1 MPSPPTDEQ
10 IAFARHPEGCF
21 LAACPGSGKTRTILD
36 RLARLS
42 QELPPRRGVA
52 ALSFTNAAVEEFKH
66 RCFSSDQ
73 LTLTRFPNFIGTL
86 DSFVRHFIFLPGGDF
101 PLKPVI
107 LDSWDS
113 LGIEVRLRGQLAFRG
128 SGVSL
133 DLFDCSTNDIDPD
146 SIGVQAL
153 RDHVAQ
159 HRARYVAA
167 AGSHRMGLIRA
178 GYFSAGDAR
187 TKALEFLADAAIGP
201 ALARALSARFAEIIV
216 DEGQDCNPSDLTF
229 LNWLRN
235 AGISVTLVC
244 DPNQAIYEFR
254 DGNLENLNAFRDTYR
269 EESKLRLTGNFRS
282 SQIICRLAS
291 SLRSNGVADE
301 ALGDHRD
308 AGLPIH
314 ILSYRDDGFSSE
326 IGVRFLSRATRAEIS
341 HSNCIVL
348 AHATRWARQAVG
360 TNGTAR
366 VEGSSRLAVLAS
378 IVSIFRSSSATPRQR
393 ETAIQKAEGLFLDLL
408 GKRDEGEHIL
418 RAIERNSI
426 DRRSLRRQ
434 ILTFLSEIPWSCTT
448 QAGDAGRWIEA
459 VRRQGIALNLE
470 LPPRTTIQ
478 GFFRAPPNTR
488 WAAILA
494 PTTEILLASS
504 SVHEVKGHEYDGVC
518 LVIPPNRRPHNR
530 TAQLV
535 DAWENVTESEAK
547 RVIYVAATRARK
559 LKAIALPQ
567 TMTERCL
574 RILERAEVEFERENF

>member
-10 IAFARHPEGCF
+10 VAFAQHPEGCF
-21 LAACPGSGKTRTILD
+21 LEACPGSGKTRAILD
-36 RLARLS
+36 RLARLARD
-42 QELPPRRGVA
+42 LPPRRGVA
-52 ALSFTNAAVEEFKH
+52 ALSFTNAAVDEFRH
-66 RCFSSDQ
+66 RCFSSNQ
-73 LTLTRFPNFIGTL
+73 LTFTRFPNFIGTL
-86 DSFVRHFIFLPGGDF
+86 DSFVRHFIFMPGGHF
-101 PLKPVI
+101 PSKPVI
-107 LDSWDS
+107 LDSWES
-113 LGIEVRLRGQLAFRG
+113 MGIEIRLPGQLAFRG

-133 DLFDCSTNDIDPD
+133 DRFDCSTNEINPD
-146 SIGVQAL
+146 SIGLQAL
-153 RDHVAQ
+153 RNHVAQ
-159 HRARYVAA
+159 NRARYEAA
-167 AGSHRMGLIRA
+167 ARSRRMGLIRA
-178 GYFSAGDAR
+178 GYLSAGDAR
-187 TKALEFLADAAIGP
+187 AKALSFLADAAIGP
-201 ALARALSARFAEIIV
+201 ALARALSARFAEVIV
-216 DEGQDCNPSDLTF
+216 DEGQDCNSSDLTF

-291 SLRSNGVADE
+291 SLRWNGIADE
-301 ALGDHRD
+301 ARGDHRD

-326 IGVRFLSRATRAEIS
+326 IGVRFLSRAARAEIP

-360 TNGTAR
+360 TNGTKI
-366 VEGSSRLAVLAS
+366 EGTSRLAVLAG
-378 IVSIFRSSSATPRQR
+378 IVSVFRSSSANPRQR
-393 ETAIQKAEGLFLDLL
+393 EMAIQKAERLFLDLL

-418 RAIERNSI
+418 RAIERNAI
-426 DRRSLRRQ
+426 DRRSFRRR
-434 ILTFLSEIPWSCTT
+434 IFKFLSEIPCSCAN
-448 QAGDAGRWIEA
+448 QADDVGRWIEA
-459 VRRQGIALNLE
+459 VRRQAIALNLE

-478 GFFRAPPNTR
+478 GFFRTPPNIS
-488 WAAILA
+488 WASILA
-494 PTTEILLASS
+494 PTTEILLASA

-530 TAQLV
+530 TSQLV

-567 TMTERCL
+567 TITERCL
-574 RILERAEVEFERENF
+574 RILERANVEFERENF